1 VGRTSGRTVTSK
13 VLAILGAFE
22 DGPPTLSLTEL
33 AAAAAVPMPTAHRL
47 VGELVE
53 WGALRR
59 DEHGRYRVG
68 RRVWRIGQ
76 NAGNELRD
84 AARRTLTD
92 LFTRTGRSCQL
103 AIRDDDQALVI
114 DRLSGPET
122 LRTTRAGDRLPLH
135 TTAVGR
141 VLLAYEEPWIVQ
153 AYLSR
158 EVSGHDGDRPVLPP
172 AERRRLAD
180 ELAAVRRRGHAVTAA
195 EAGGGASVAV
205 PVLADPGHAVAALA
219 VVTPTAA
226 RARVARYVTE
236 LTAAARRIEP
246 EARTWPNTRAVVAA
260 FTAETL
266 EAPSSGV

>member
-1 VGRTSGRTVTSK
+1 MGPTSGRTVTSK

-22 DGPPTLSLTEL
+22 DGPPTRSLTEL

-59 DEHGRYRVG
+59 DESGRYRVG
-68 RRVWRIGQ
+68 RRVWKIGQ
-76 NAGNELRD
+76 NAGTELRD

-92 LFTRTGRSCQL
+92 LFTRTGGSCQL

-114 DRLSGPET
+114 DRLSGPHEA

-158 EVSGHDGDRPVLPP
+158 EVAGDDGDRPALPP

-180 ELAAVRRRGHAVTAA
+180 ELAAVRRRGHAVTTT
-195 EAGGGASVAV
+195 EPGGGASVAV

-219 VVTPTAA
+219 VLTPTAT
-226 RARVARYVTE
+226 RPKVARYVTE
-236 LTAAARRIEP
+236 LTAAARRVEP
-246 EARTWPNTRAVVAA
+246 EARSWPNTRAVVAA
-260 FTAETL
+260 FTTDP
-266 EAPSSGV
+266 PSSGM